1 MDRVYKIFCFCLII
15 LTLSMRSIAQDSIPN
30 SGFEDWTNFGIYED
44 PDNWITE
51 NQATSISGVFTAT
64 KSTDAHSG
72 NYAIRLETK
81 QVITETV
88 PGTAISG
95 ALNPMSLLID
105 IGVPINIRP
114 ESMCGWYKYIPFLT
128 DVGSIEI
135 ILTKYN
141 PTTKLRDPVG
151 SGVFAALPANSYTQF
166 SIPIV
171 YLSTDPTD
179 LPDTAVVSLI
189 SGSQTFVA
197 GSVLYVDDICLVYTP
212 APPPAAIES
221 FTESPSFSVHPNPVS
236 DLIIIESTQKYVKN
250 AVFKLYD
257 STGKLVKASNLDD
270 SYNSVNVVDLDAG
283 VYFYKMREEGT
294 IHEVTGKLILR
305 P

>member
-1 MDRVYKIFCFCLII
+1 MKHPRNRFCLFLFVALINSN
-15 LTLSMRSIAQDSIPN
+15 LFAQDSIHN
-30 SGFEDWTNFGIYED
+30 SGFEDWTNYGTYED

-51 NQATSISGVFTAT
+51 NQATSISGVVTAT

-95 ALNPMSLLID
+95 ALNPLSLLID

-114 ESMCGWYKYIPFLT
+114 DSMCGWYKYIPFPADL
-128 DVGSIEI
+128 GSIEI

-141 PTTKLRDPVG
+141 PTTKLRDLVG
-151 SGVFAALPANSYTQF
+151 SGIFVATPAANYTQF
-166 SIPIV
+166 TIAII
-171 YLSTDPTD
+171 YLTTDPAD

-189 SGSQTFVA
+189 SGSQTFAA

-212 APPPAAIES
+212 TPPPADIED
-221 FTESPSFSVHPNPVS
+221 FTETGFSVYPNPAS
-236 DLIIIESTQKYVKN
+236 EFINIDLLGKSSRDATFQ
-250 AVFKLYD
+250 LYD
-257 STGKLVKASNLDD
+257 ITGKIVMKLPGPRASN
-270 SYNSVNVVDLDAG
+270 SFAVNGLNIG
-283 VYFYKMREEGT
+283 LYYFQVISSDGSLIK
-294 IHEVTGKLILR
+294 TGKITIYR
-305 P
+305 